1 MLQVD
6 LGRSSNAT
14 PIVIAHSHGANVAL
28 RAMTHL
34 GADASRVRIVTLA
47 APFLRVFVPE
57 FAGAL
62 AGFDPPVVAT
72 GGILMALFMVFSAL
86 IWSAMNAFT
95 GINSIDGPPD
105 SWLFAGM
112 AAGFVAGL
120 IIAWWLSS
128 IFING
133 WRDRPRKIKQA
144 AAYDTRGSSTPRV
157 LVIRG
162 VDDEASLFLAAGAI
176 GSRLSYIVLFSVIPS
191 IVVAA
196 AVLIG
201 GYSLI
206 DKRMDWLLKMVV
218 LVCAFGA
225 LAFLMLPG
233 LFKSAFGKEFLI
245 GAMRCDIAADSVP
258 DTSQRVEAITL
269 APEGRRGAHATRF
282 TTIPNA

>member
-1 MLQVD
+1 MLV
-6 LGRSSNAT
+6 LIPLCVA
-14 PIVIAHSHGANVAL
+14 IGA
-28 RAMTHL
+28 
-34 GADASRVRIVTLA
+34 
-47 APFLRVFVPE
+47 
-57 FAGAL
+57 
-62 AGFDPPVVAT
+62 
-72 GGILMALFMVFSAL
+72 ILVALFMVFSAL

-112 AAGFVAGL
+112 AVGFVAGL
-120 IIAWWLSS
+120 IIAPWLSS

-144 AAYDTRGSSTPRV
+144 AAYDTRGASTPRV

-176 GSRLSYIVLFSVIPS
+176 GSRLSYIMLFSVIPW

-196 AVLIG
+196 AVLMAI
-201 GYSLI
+201 SILPFI
-206 DKRMDWLLKMVV
+206 DKRMDWLRQMVM
-218 LVCAFGA
+218 LVGAFGA
-225 LAFLMLPG
+225 LAFLVLPG

-258 DTSQRVEAITL
+258 DTSQRVEAVTL
-269 APEGRRGAHATRF
+269 APATGSPRHQ
-282 TTIPNA
+282 IYNHPQCVSEIVGWLVR